1 VWRGEGFLENFY
13 FVSVKMRRSNF
24 HTPLLAYGWKVP
36 PHNKQQQTTTNKQ
49 QKRMQKV
56 QNVFPIYKLENNE
69 KIRDLAEDRGQI
81 YCRVA
86 IMPTATEDTLTDA
99 QKALLEKLSDKQKKT
114 TLKGQLERE
123 ISNIFPIAI
132 FSEYIDGLEEIA
144 KNEDY
149 FSEEGQNEI
158 ISQLSDLLKG
168 EEFIFTY
175 YTESIDVLLKGT
187 EYNGT
192 KVLYTEN
199 SDGEI
204 KPVRSRNNLYFGF
217 FESEEEAFAFIQSRL
232 VADIEEEKL
241 MLENPNKPD
250 ESGEETKTTE
260 KPKLQLKRK

>member
-1 VWRGEGFLENFY
+1 M
-13 FVSVKMRRSNF
+13 SVKRRRSNF

-86 IMPTATEDTLTDA
+86 IMPTATEETLTDV

-123 ISNIFPIAI
+123 ISNIFPINV
-132 FSEYIDGLEEIA
+132 FSEYIEGLDEIS
-144 KNEDY
+144 KSEDY

-175 YTESIDVLLKGT
+175 YTESVDVLLKGT
-187 EYNGT
+187 KYDGT
-192 KVLYTEN
+192 KMLYTET
-199 SDGEI
+199 SDGDI
-204 KPVRSRNNLYFGF
+204 KSIRSRNNLYFGF
-217 FESEEEAFAFIQSRL
+217 FESEEEAFAFMQSRL
-232 VADIEEEKL
+232 VADIEDEKL
-241 MLENPNKPD
+241 MLENPNKTD
-250 ESGEETKTTE
+250 EGEEETKPAE